1 MLQMLARSQL
11 WELFCWHQEAIY
23 DHVHVSDVMLCLT
36 RMTFSRFFRRR
47 RCSCLLEEVLRAWLR
62 INGLPTAGLRETW
75 EDGRA
80 FKELA
85 QRRAA
90 VADAREGIEAARKV
104 GHHCNA
110 NCPPPCMRAP
120 GGCLAEL
127 TLPEA
132 CGKEGRAK
140 HRMEV
145 MRKKVVVLLQAMRK
159 KLPPPENTLSQAGPS
174 QASQQTDYLSPE
186 DYVAQ
191 DEIFKVRLA
200 ALKREEDGLQR
211 EKERLEVEKERH
223 FRCTLISVACS
234 LGSKQPGG
242 RSLSLRYLHLMCA
255 HHGVPR
261 WCTPFSRL
269 HHI

>member
-1 MLQMLARSQL
+1 M
-11 WELFCWHQEAIY
+11 
-23 DHVHVSDVMLCLT
+23 
-36 RMTFSRFFRRR
+36 RF
-47 RCSCLLEEVLRAWLR
+47 
-62 INGLPTAGLRETW
+62 NGLPIAGLRETW

-110 NCPPPCMRAP
+110 KFPPPCMIAP
-120 GGCLAEL
+120 RGYLAVL
-127 TLPEA
+127 SLPEA
-132 CGKEGRAK
+132 CGKEGKTK

-145 MRKKVVVLLQAMRK
+145 MRKQVVVLLQAMRK

-191 DEIFKVRLA
+191 DEIFKVRMA

-223 FRCTLISVACS
+223 FRCAYPAIACS
-234 LGSKQPGG
+234 LGGKKPGG
-242 RSLSLRYLHLMCA
+242 RPLSLHYLHLMCA
-255 HHGVPR
+255 HHGLPH
-261 WCTPFSRL
+261 WCTPFSIL